1 LLNHFEEC
9 FGELLPWK
17 GFPYGNPPGGSEE
30 CVWNQLPKEVVT
42 DVSRRVVSL
51 ASFNGDF
58 SSWVLLTFLC

>member
-17 GFPYGNPPGGSEE
+17 GYPYGER
-30 CVWNQLPKEVVT
+30 VWNQLPKDVVT

-58 SSWVLLTFLC
+58 SSCVLLTFLC